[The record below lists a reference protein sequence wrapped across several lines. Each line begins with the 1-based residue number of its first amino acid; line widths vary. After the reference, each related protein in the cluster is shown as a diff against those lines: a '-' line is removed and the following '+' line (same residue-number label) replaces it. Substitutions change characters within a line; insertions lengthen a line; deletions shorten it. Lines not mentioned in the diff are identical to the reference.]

1 MNITF
6 DDDGYASSAGAE
18 VDAIADAARLKVVG
32 DPVRMKEYETAEAQA
47 QAFKLAGY
55 TGTVPQYV
63 KSWQE
68 AKQWTAQAACDDI
81 LAASDRWQYAL
92 GMLRDVRLKT
102 KEAIRRSTTK
112 VQVDA
117 ILATFKTNIAT
128 AMQGV
133 Q

>member
-1 MNITF
+1 MIITF
-6 DDDGYASSAGAE
+6 DDDSFTEQAITE
-18 VDAIADAARLKVVG
+18 IDAAADAARLKVVG

-47 QAFKLAGY
+47 TQFKAANY
-55 TGTVPQYV
+55 EGTVPQYV

-68 AKQWTAQAACDDI
+68 AKMWTAQQACDDI
-81 LAASDRWQYAL
+81 LAASVRWNMAL
-92 GMLRDVRLKT
+92 AMLRDVRLKT

-112 VQVDA
+112 TQVDGIVA
-117 ILATFKTNIAT
+117 NFKSQLAT

>member
-6 DDDGYASSAGAE
+6 TSNSY
-18 VDAIADAARLKVVG
+18 VDTAIATIDIVCDAARLKVVG

-47 QAFKLAGY
+47 SAFKAANYLGA
-55 TGTVPQYV
+55 VPQYV

-81 LAASDRWQYAL
+81 LSASARWQYAL
-92 GMLRDVRLKT
+92 AMLRDSRLKT
-102 KEAIRRSTTK
+102 KESIKRTATK
-112 VQVDA
+112 AEVDA
-117 ILATFKTNIAT
+117 IVNTFKSNLALM
-128 AMQGV
+128 MQGV